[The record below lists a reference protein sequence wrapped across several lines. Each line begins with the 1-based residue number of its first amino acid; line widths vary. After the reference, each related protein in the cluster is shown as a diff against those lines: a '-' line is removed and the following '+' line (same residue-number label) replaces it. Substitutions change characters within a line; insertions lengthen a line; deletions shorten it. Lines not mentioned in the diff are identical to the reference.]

1 MVTLPFFPHKHT
13 HILLHA
19 CTLSSLLF
27 NRVFTRSGQSAPSGY
42 RSCSKFAHRKLSL
55 VLRHNVSDPGITP
68 VRLPPRLWSPCRR
81 KSTSH
86 HPEALNSPT
95 ELSVPASSGRVGGR
109 AAIEMSLVEVR
120 QAAGSLTLS
129 LSSNDSKERYFDR
142 VDQGDPDY
150 LRSRNMSPDLRQ
162 DFNMMEQKKRV
173 TQILQ
178 SPVFKDEL
186 EGLIQ
191 DQLTKGNNPTGLL
204 ALRQIADLVMAS
216 TLGGVGPLTS
226 PISFGMVTPVNDLYG
241 IESPSFAKG
250 EKQSRCR
257 LASLY
262 RLVDLFSWA
271 RFTSSYITVRVNKE
285 QDHVLI
291 SPRGLSF
298 AEVTGANLVKVNIIG
313 EVVDQGSTD
322 MGIDHFGFA
331 PHAAIYSMRPDVR
344 CIIHIHTP
352 ATAAVS
358 SMKCGIL
365 PISQEALLLGDVSCF
380 GYHGSLDNKEEKVEF
395 QKALGPT
402 AKVMMLRN
410 HGLLALGE
418 TVEEAFHYV
427 YHSQQA
433 CEIQVSALGCSGS
446 VDNLVLLDRDKF
458 KPLTQGVVAAGLVMD
473 NEVKWKVGEA
483 EFESLMRMLDN
494 LGYRTGYSYRNPIVR
509 EKPRSKN
516 DVEIPATVSAV
527 PPEDSE
533 LGLRSPFKFAVQK
546 QQRERTRWLNSPNS
560 YLRVNVPEQSPSGDV
575 SPRTKTVWM
584 KSSQPGNSIGT
595 PIKIEDPNQF
605 VPLNTDPTE
614 VQDKRN
620 RIKEQHRGDH
630 MTPGPKSQLL
640 AGIVVDTIPGPAF
653 IIEDEEHTRS
663 LPPNPFS
670 DLTEKELEE
679 YKDTVERKQQGQ
691 EEDDDATDADEMTTF
706 DGSTISLSLSPIM
719 TPAKQDAIPNGKDHL
734 AELDE
739 DLSIEVSKM
748 SVSTAETVEISI
760 TSKEKTGE
768 AQTPESQSKSPK
780 KKKKK
785 FRTPSFLKKSKK
797 KKDEKEKTEA

>member
-1 MVTLPFFPHKHT
+1 
-13 HILLHA
+13 
-19 CTLSSLLF
+19 
-27 NRVFTRSGQSAPSGY
+27 
-42 RSCSKFAHRKLSL
+42 
-55 VLRHNVSDPGITP
+55 
-68 VRLPPRLWSPCRR
+68 
-81 KSTSH
+81 
-86 HPEALNSPT
+86 
-95 ELSVPASSGRVGGR
+95 
-109 AAIEMSLVEVR
+109 MSLVDVR
-120 QAAGSLTLS
+120 HAAASLTLS
-129 LSSNDSKERYFDR
+129 LSRSDSRERYLDR
-142 VDQGDPDY
+142 VDRADPED

-162 DFNMMEQKKRV
+162 DFSMMEQKKRV

-216 TLGGVGPLTS
+216 AVGGAGPLTS
-226 PISFGMVTPVNDLYG
+226 PVSLGLVTPVNDLYG

-298 AEVTGANLVKVNIIG
+298 AEVTAANLVKVNIVG

-322 MGIDHFGFA
+322 LGIDHFGFA

-344 CIIHIHTP
+344 CIIHVHTP

-365 PISQEALLLGDVSCF
+365 PISREAVLLGDVSCF

-402 AKVMMLRN
+402 AKVMILKN

-418 TVEEAFHYV
+418 TVEEAFHHV

-433 CEIQVSALGCSGS
+433 CEIQVSALSCCGS
-446 VDNLVLLDRDKF
+446 VDNLVVLDRGKL
-458 KPLTQGVVAAGLVMD
+458 KPLAPGAANAGVVID

-494 LGYRTGYSYRNPIVR
+494 LGYRTGYSYRNPVVR

-527 PPEDSE
+527 PSEDGE
-533 LGLRSPFKFAVQK
+533 LALRSPFKFMAQK
-546 QQRERTRWLNSPNS
+546 QQRERTRWLTSPNS
-560 YLRVNVPEQSPSGDV
+560 YLRVNVPEQSPSGDA
-575 SPRTKTVWM
+575 SPRTKTMWM
-584 KSSQPGNSIGT
+584 KSSQPGNNAGT

-614 VQDKRN
+614 VLDKRN
-620 RIKEQHRGDH
+620 RIKEQHRGDQ

-640 AGIVVDTIPGPAF
+640 AGIVVDTTPGPAF
-653 IIEDEEHTRS
+653 IIEDEEQTRS
-663 LPPNPFS
+663 LPPNPFNEV
-670 DLTEKELEE
+670 TEKVLQE
-679 YKDTVERKQQGQ
+679 YKSLVERKRQGHD
-691 EEDDDATDADEMTTF
+691 EDDDATDADEMTTF

-719 TPAKQDAIPNGKDHL
+719 TPAKLDTIPNGNDHL
-734 AELDE
+734 AEVEE
-739 DLSIEVSKM
+739 DLSVEVSKL
-748 SVSTAETVEISI
+748 SVNAVETVEISI
-760 TSKEKTGE
+760 TTKEKTGE

-797 KKDEKEKTEA
+797 KKEEKDKAEA

>member
-1 MVTLPFFPHKHT
+1 
-13 HILLHA
+13 
-19 CTLSSLLF
+19 
-27 NRVFTRSGQSAPSGY
+27 
-42 RSCSKFAHRKLSL
+42 
-55 VLRHNVSDPGITP
+55 
-68 VRLPPRLWSPCRR
+68 
-81 KSTSH
+81 
-86 HPEALNSPT
+86 
-95 ELSVPASSGRVGGR
+95 
-109 AAIEMSLVEVR
+109 MSLVEVR
-120 QAAGSLTLS
+120 HTAGSLTLS
-129 LSSNDSKERYFDR
+129 LSSNDPKERYFDR
-142 VDQGDPDY
+142 VDESDPEY

-191 DQLTKGNNPTGLL
+191 DQMTKGNNPSGLL

-226 PISFGMVTPVNDLYG
+226 PISCGMVTPVNDLFG

-322 MGIDHFGFA
+322 LGIDHFGFA

-365 PISQEALLLGDVSCF
+365 PISQEALLLGDVSSF

-433 CEIQVSALGCSGS
+433 CEIQVKALGCSGS
-446 VDNLVLLDRDKF
+446 VDNLVLLDREKF
-458 KPLTQGVVAAGLVMD
+458 KPLTQGVAAAGLAID
-473 NEVKWKVGEA
+473 NDVKWKVGEA

-527 PPEDSE
+527 PPEDGE
-533 LGLRSPFKFAVQK
+533 MGLRSPFKFMAQK

-584 KSSQPGNSIGT
+584 KSSQPGNSVGT

-620 RIKEQHRGDH
+620 RIKEQHRGDQ

-640 AGIVVDTIPGPAF
+640 SGIVVDTIPGPAF

-663 LPPNPFS
+663 LPPNPF
-670 DLTEKELEE
+670 DNLTEKELEE
-679 YKDTVERKQQGQ
+679 YKNTVEKKQQGQ
-691 EEDDDATDADEMTTF
+691 EDDDDATDADEMTTF
-706 DGSTISLSLSPIM
+706 DGSTISLSLSPVM
-719 TPAKQDAIPNGKDHL
+719 TPAKQDTIPNGKDHL
-734 AELDE
+734 SELED
-739 DLSIEVSKM
+739 DLSIEISKM
-748 SVSTAETVEISI
+748 SVSTTETVEISI
-760 TSKEKTGE
+760 TSNEKTGE
-768 AQTPESQSKSPK
+768 AQTPESQTKSPK

-797 KKDEKEKTEA
+797 KKDEKEKEKTEA

>member
-1 MVTLPFFPHKHT
+1 
-13 HILLHA
+13 
-19 CTLSSLLF
+19 
-27 NRVFTRSGQSAPSGY
+27 
-42 RSCSKFAHRKLSL
+42 
-55 VLRHNVSDPGITP
+55 
-68 VRLPPRLWSPCRR
+68 
-81 KSTSH
+81 
-86 HPEALNSPT
+86 
-95 ELSVPASSGRVGGR
+95 
-109 AAIEMSLVEVR
+109 MSLVDVR
-120 QAAGSLTLS
+120 QTVGSLTLS

-142 VDQGDPDY
+142 VDESDPEY

-191 DQLTKGNNPTGLL
+191 DQLTKGNTPTGLL

-216 TLGGVGPLTS
+216 TIGGAGPLTS

-250 EKQSRCR
+250 EKLSRCR

-271 RFTSSYITVRVNKE
+271 RFTSSYITVRVSKE

-291 SPRGLSF
+291 GPRGLSF
-298 AEVTGANLVKVNIIG
+298 AEVTAANLVKVNIVG

-322 MGIDHFGFA
+322 LDIDHFGFA
-331 PHAAIYSMRPDVR
+331 PHAAIYLMRPDVR

-402 AKVMMLRN
+402 AKVMILRN

-433 CEIQVSALGCSGS
+433 CEIQVNALRCVGG
-446 VDNLVLLDRDKF
+446 VDHLVLLDREKF
-458 KPLTQGVVAAGLVMD
+458 KPLTQGVAAAGVVMD

-527 PPEDSE
+527 PPEDTE
-533 LGLRSPFKFAVQK
+533 LGLRSPFKFMVQK

-575 SPRTKTVWM
+575 SPRTRTMVR
-584 KSSQPGNSIGT
+584 NSVGT

-614 VQDKRN
+614 VLDKRN
-620 RIKEQHRGDH
+620 RIKEQHRGDQ

-653 IIEDEEHTRS
+653 IIEDEEQTRS
-663 LPPNPFS
+663 LPPNPFNE
-670 DLTEKELEE
+670 LTEKVLEE
-679 YKDTVERKQQGQ
+679 YKDMVEKKQQGQ
-691 EEDDDATDADEMTTF
+691 EDELQRHQSCQTPRVPVMTVDT
-706 DGSTISLSLSPIM
+706 
-719 TPAKQDAIPNGKDHL
+719 GKNVS
-734 AELDE
+734 E
-739 DLSIEVSKM
+739 DLSIEVSKL
-748 SVSTAETVEISI
+748 SLSTSETVEISI
-760 TSKEKTGE
+760 TTKEKTEE

-797 KKDEKEKTEA
+797 KKEEKEKTEA

>member
-1 MVTLPFFPHKHT
+1 
-13 HILLHA
+13 
-19 CTLSSLLF
+19 
-27 NRVFTRSGQSAPSGY
+27 
-42 RSCSKFAHRKLSL
+42 
-55 VLRHNVSDPGITP
+55 
-68 VRLPPRLWSPCRR
+68 
-81 KSTSH
+81 
-86 HPEALNSPT
+86 
-95 ELSVPASSGRVGGR
+95 
-109 AAIEMSLVEVR
+109 MSLVDVR
-120 QAAGSLTLS
+120 HTAGSLTLS

-142 VDQGDPDY
+142 VDESDPEY

-186 EGLIQ
+186 EGMIQ
-191 DQLTKGNNPTGLL
+191 DQLTKGNNPSGLL

-216 TLGGVGPLTS
+216 TVGGAGPLTS
-226 PISFGMVTPVNDLYG
+226 PISFGMVAPVNDLYG
-241 IESPSFAKG
+241 TESPSFAKG

-257 LASLY
+257 LSSLY

-271 RFTSSYITVRVNKE
+271 RFTSSYITVRVSKE
-285 QDHVLI
+285 QDHILI

-298 AEVTGANLVKVNIIG
+298 AEVTAANLVKVNIIG
-313 EVVDQGSTD
+313 DVVDQGSTEL
-322 MGIDHFGFA
+322 GIDHFGFA

-365 PISQEALLLGDVSCF
+365 PITQEALLLGEVSSF

-402 AKVMMLRN
+402 AKVMILRN

-433 CEIQVSALGCSGS
+433 CEIQVNALRCSGS
-446 VDNLVLLDRDKF
+446 LDNLVLLDREKF
-458 KPLTQGVVAAGLVMD
+458 KPLTQAVIAAGVVMD
-473 NEVKWKVGEA
+473 NEVKWRVGEA
-483 EFESLMRMLDN
+483 EFESFMRMLDN
-494 LGYRTGYSYRNPIVR
+494 LGYRTGYSYRHPVVR

-527 PPEDSE
+527 PPEDGE
-533 LGLRSPFKFAVQK
+533 LGLRSPFKFMAQK

-560 YLRVNVPEQSPSGDV
+560 YLKVNVPEQSPSGDV
-575 SPRTKTVWM
+575 SPRTKTMWM
-584 KSSQPGNSIGT
+584 KSSQPGNSVGT

-605 VPLNTDPTE
+605 VPLNTNPSE
-614 VQDKRN
+614 VLDKRN
-620 RIKEQHRGDH
+620 RIKEQHRGDQ

-653 IIEDEEHTRS
+653 IVEDEEQTRS
-663 LPPNPFS
+663 LPPNPFNE
-670 DLTEKELEE
+670 LTENVLQE
-679 YKDTVERKQQGQ
+679 YKNLVERKQQGQ
-691 EEDDDATDADEMTTF
+691 EEDDDATDADEMITF

-719 TPAKQDAIPNGKDHL
+719 TPAKQDTIPNGNDHL
-734 AELDE
+734 AEMEVEE
-739 DLSIEVSKM
+739 DLSVEVSKL
-748 SVSTAETVEISI
+748 SLSTSETVEISI
-760 TSKEKTGE
+760 TTKEKTEG
-768 AQTPESQSKSPK
+768 AQTPESQTKSPK
-780 KKKKK
+780 KKKNK

-797 KKDEKEKTEA
+797 KEKTEA

>member
-1 MVTLPFFPHKHT
+1 
-13 HILLHA
+13 
-19 CTLSSLLF
+19 
-27 NRVFTRSGQSAPSGY
+27 
-42 RSCSKFAHRKLSL
+42 
-55 VLRHNVSDPGITP
+55 
-68 VRLPPRLWSPCRR
+68 
-81 KSTSH
+81 
-86 HPEALNSPT
+86 
-95 ELSVPASSGRVGGR
+95 
-109 AAIEMSLVEVR
+109 MSLVEVR
-120 QAAGSLTLS
+120 QTPGSLTLS
-129 LSSNDSKERYFDR
+129 LSSNDTKERYFDR
-142 VDQGDPDY
+142 VDESDPDY

-191 DQLTKGNNPTGLL
+191 DQLTKGNTPTGLL

-216 TLGGVGPLTS
+216 TVGGAGPLTS
-226 PISFGMVTPVNDLYG
+226 PIINDLYG

-250 EKQSRCR
+250 EKQNRCK

-271 RFTSSYITVRVNKE
+271 RFTSSYITVRVSKE

-298 AEVTGANLVKVNIIG
+298 AEVTAANLVKVNIIG
-313 EVVDQGSTD
+313 EMVDQGATD
-322 MGIDHFGFA
+322 MGIDHFGFV

-380 GYHGSLDNKEEKVEF
+380 GYHGSLYNKEEKVEF

-402 AKVMMLRN
+402 AKVMILMN

-418 TVEEAFHYV
+418 TVEEAFYYV

-433 CEIQVSALGCSGS
+433 CEIQVNALGCSGS
-446 VDNLVLLDRDKF
+446 VDNLVLLNREKF
-458 KPLTQGVVAAGLVMD
+458 KPLTQGVAAARVVID

-494 LGYRTGYSYRNPIVR
+494 LGYRTSYSYRNPIVR

-527 PPEDSE
+527 TPEDSE
-533 LGLRSPFKFAVQK
+533 LGLRSPFKFMVQK

-560 YLRVNVPEQSPSGDV
+560 YLKVNVPEQSPSGDV
-575 SPRTKTVWM
+575 SPRTKIMWM
-584 KSSQPGNSIGT
+584 KSSQPGNNTGT

-614 VQDKRN
+614 VLDKRN
-620 RIKEQHRGDH
+620 RIKEQHRGDQ

-640 AGIVVDTIPGPAF
+640 AGIVVDTIPGP
-653 IIEDEEHTRS
+653 DEEQTRS
-663 LPPNPFS
+663 LPPNPFNE
-670 DLTEKELEE
+670 LTEVELEE
-679 YKDTVERKQQGQ
+679 YKDMVQRKQQGQ
-691 EEDDDATDADEMTTF
+691 EGTNCSSSYILYR
-706 DGSTISLSLSPIM
+706 GQPVSLLLQGL
-719 TPAKQDAIPNGKDHL
+719 TAHTIPNGKDHL
-734 AELDE
+734 AEMEE

-748 SVSTAETVEISI
+748 SVSTLETVEISI
-760 TSKEKTGE
+760 TTKEKSGE
-768 AQTPESQSKSPK
+768 AQTPESQTKSPK

-797 KKDEKEKTEA
+797 KKEDKEKPEA

>member
-1 MVTLPFFPHKHT
+1 M
-13 HILLHA
+13 
-19 CTLSSLLF
+19 
-27 NRVFTRSGQSAPSGY
+27 N
-42 RSCSKFAHRKLSL
+42 
-55 VLRHNVSDPGITP
+55 
-68 VRLPPRLWSPCRR
+68 
-81 KSTSH
+81 
-86 HPEALNSPT
+86 
-95 ELSVPASSGRVGGR
+95 
-109 AAIEMSLVEVR
+109 LVEVR
-120 QAAGSLTLS
+120 QTAGSLTLS
-129 LSSNDSKERYFDR
+129 LSSNDPKERYFDR
-142 VDQGDPDY
+142 VDETDPEY

-191 DQLTKGNNPTGLL
+191 DQTTKGNTPTGLL

-216 TLGGVGPLTS
+216 TLGGAGPLTS
-226 PISFGMVTPVNDLYG
+226 PISVGMVTPVNDLYG

-250 EKQSRCR
+250 EKQTRCR

-271 RFTSSYITVRVNKE
+271 RFTSSYITVRVSKE

-298 AEVTGANLVKVNIIG
+298 AEVTAANLVKVNIVG
-313 EVVDQGSTD
+313 EVVDQGSAD
-322 MGIDHFGFA
+322 LGIDHFGFA
-331 PHAAIYSMRPDVR
+331 PHAAIYLMRPDVR

-380 GYHGSLDNKEEKVEF
+380 SYHGSLDNKEEKVEF

-402 AKVMMLRN
+402 AKVMILRN

-433 CEIQVSALGCSGS
+433 CEIQVHALGCSGGM
-446 VDNLVLLDRDKF
+446 DNLVLMDREKF
-458 KPLTQGVVAAGLVMD
+458 KPLTQGVAAGGVIMD

-483 EFESLMRMLDN
+483 ELESLMRMLDN

-527 PPEDSE
+527 TPEDSE
-533 LGLRSPFKFAVQK
+533 MGLRSPFKFMAQK

-560 YLRVNVPEQSPSGDV
+560 YLKVNVPEHSPSGDV
-575 SPRTKTVWM
+575 SPRTKIMWM
-584 KSSQPGNSIGT
+584 KSSQPGNSVGT

-605 VPLNTDPTE
+605 VPLNTNPTE
-614 VQDKRN
+614 VLDKRN
-620 RIKEQHRGDH
+620 RIKEQHRGDL
-630 MTPGPKSQLL
+630 MTSGPKSQLL
-640 AGIVVDTIPGPAF
+640 AGIVVDTVKGPAF
-653 IIEDEEHTRS
+653 IHEDEAHTRS
-663 LPPNPFS
+663 LPPNPFNE
-670 DLTEKELEE
+670 LTETELEE
-679 YKDTVERKQQGQ
+679 YKSLVERKQQGQ
-691 EEDDDATDADEMTTF
+691 EDDDDATDADEMTTF

-719 TPAKQDAIPNGKDHL
+719 TPAKDIIPNGKDHL
-734 AELDE
+734 DETDE

-748 SVSTAETVEISI
+748 SVSTSETVEISI
-760 TSKEKTGE
+760 SSKEKTDE
-768 AQTPESQSKSPK
+768 AQTPESQTKSPK

-785 FRTPSFLKKSKK
+785 FRTPSFLRKSKK
-797 KKDEKEKTEA
+797 KKEEKEKTEA

>member
-1 MVTLPFFPHKHT
+1 
-13 HILLHA
+13 
-19 CTLSSLLF
+19 
-27 NRVFTRSGQSAPSGY
+27 
-42 RSCSKFAHRKLSL
+42 
-55 VLRHNVSDPGITP
+55 
-68 VRLPPRLWSPCRR
+68 
-81 KSTSH
+81 
-86 HPEALNSPT
+86 
-95 ELSVPASSGRVGGR
+95 
-109 AAIEMSLVEVR
+109 MSLVEVR
-120 QAAGSLTLS
+120 HTAGSLTLS
-129 LSSNDSKERYFDR
+129 LSSNDPKERYFDR
-142 VDQGDPDY
+142 VDESDPEY

-191 DQLTKGNNPTGLL
+191 DQMTKGNNPSGLL

-226 PISFGMVTPVNDLYG
+226 PISCGMVTPVNDLFG

-322 MGIDHFGFA
+322 LGIDHFGFA

-365 PISQEALLLGDVSCF
+365 PISQEALLLGDVSSF

-433 CEIQVSALGCSGS
+433 CEIQVKALGCSGS
-446 VDNLVLLDRDKF
+446 VDNLVLLDREKF
-458 KPLTQGVVAAGLVMD
+458 KPLTQGVAAAGLAID
-473 NEVKWKVGEA
+473 NDVKWKVGEA

-527 PPEDSE
+527 PPEDGE
-533 LGLRSPFKFAVQK
+533 MGLRSPFKFMAQK

-575 SPRTKTVWM
+575 SPRTKTWM
-584 KSSQPGNSIGT
+584 KSSQPGNSVGT

-620 RIKEQHRGDH
+620 RIKEQHRGDQ

-640 AGIVVDTIPGPAF
+640 SGIVVDTIPGPAF

-663 LPPNPFS
+663 LPPNPF
-670 DLTEKELEE
+670 DNLTEKELEE
-679 YKDTVERKQQGQ
+679 YKNTVEKKQQGQ
-691 EEDDDATDADEMTTF
+691 EGNT
-706 DGSTISLSLSPIM
+706 
-719 TPAKQDAIPNGKDHL
+719 IPNGKDHL
-734 AELDE
+734 SELED
-739 DLSIEVSKM
+739 DLSIEISKM
-748 SVSTAETVEISI
+748 SVSTTETVEISI
-760 TSKEKTGE
+760 TSNEKTGE
-768 AQTPESQSKSPK
+768 AQTPESQTKSPK

-797 KKDEKEKTEA
+797 KKDEKEKEKTEA

>member
-1 MVTLPFFPHKHT
+1 
-13 HILLHA
+13 
-19 CTLSSLLF
+19 
-27 NRVFTRSGQSAPSGY
+27 
-42 RSCSKFAHRKLSL
+42 
-55 VLRHNVSDPGITP
+55 
-68 VRLPPRLWSPCRR
+68 
-81 KSTSH
+81 
-86 HPEALNSPT
+86 
-95 ELSVPASSGRVGGR
+95 
-109 AAIEMSLVEVR
+109 MSLVDVR
-120 QAAGSLTLS
+120 QTAASLTLP
-129 LSSNDSKERYFDR
+129 LSSSDSKERSFDR
-142 VDQGDPDY
+142 MDDSDPEH
-150 LRSRNMSPDLRQ
+150 LRSRAMSPDLRQ

-191 DQLTKGNNPTGLL
+191 DQFTKGNTPTGLL

-216 TLGGVGPLTS
+216 TVGGAGPLTS
-226 PISFGMVTPVNDLYG
+226 PISLGMVTPVNDLYG
-241 IESPSFAKG
+241 IESPSFTKG
-250 EKQSRCR
+250 ERQNRCR

-271 RFTSSYITVRVNKE
+271 RFTSSYITLRVSKE

-298 AEVTGANLVKVNIIG
+298 SEVTAANLVKVNIIG
-313 EVVDQGSTD
+313 DVVDQGSTD
-322 MGIDHFGFA
+322 LSIDRFGFG

-344 CIIHIHTP
+344 CIIHLHTP

-380 GYHGSLDNKEEKVEF
+380 GYYGSLDNKEEKVEF

-402 AKVMMLRN
+402 AKVMILRN

-418 TVEEAFHYV
+418 TVEEAFHYM

-433 CEIQVSALGCSGS
+433 CEVQVSALACSGG
-446 VDNLVLLDRDKF
+446 VDNLVLLDRMKF
-458 KPLTQGVVAAGLVMD
+458 KPLTQGVAAAGVVMD
-473 NEVKWKVGEA
+473 NDVKWKVGEA

-527 PPEDSE
+527 PPEDSD
-533 LGLRSPFKFAVQK
+533 LGLHSPFKFMVQK
-546 QQRERTRWLNSPNS
+546 QQRERTRWLTSPNS
-560 YLRVNVPEQSPSGDV
+560 YLRVNVPEQSPYGDV
-575 SPRTKTVWM
+575 SPRTKTLWM
-584 KSSQPGNSIGT
+584 RSAEPGNSSGT

-605 VPLNTDPTE
+605 VPLNTDPTD
-614 VQDKRN
+614 VMNKRN
-620 RIKEQHRGDH
+620 RIREQNRADL

-640 AGIVVDTIPGPAF
+640 ADIVVDTIPGPAF
-653 IIEDEEHTRS
+653 IYEDEEQVRS
-663 LPPNPFS
+663 LPPNPFNE
-670 DLTEKELEE
+670 LTEKVLEE
-679 YKDTVERKQQGQ
+679 YKSLVERKKLGQ
-691 EEDDDATDADEMTTF
+691 EEEDDATDADEMTTF

-719 TPAKQDAIPNGKDHL
+719 TPAKDIIPNGKDHL
-734 AELDE
+734 TDVDE
-739 DLSIEVSKM
+739 DLSIEVSKLSM
-748 SVSTAETVEISI
+748 STSESVEISI
-760 TSKEKTGE
+760 TTKEKTGE
-768 AQTPESQSKSPK
+768 AQTPESQTKSPK

-797 KKDEKEKTEA
+797 KENEKVEA

>member
-1 MVTLPFFPHKHT
+1 
-13 HILLHA
+13 
-19 CTLSSLLF
+19 
-27 NRVFTRSGQSAPSGY
+27 
-42 RSCSKFAHRKLSL
+42 
-55 VLRHNVSDPGITP
+55 
-68 VRLPPRLWSPCRR
+68 
-81 KSTSH
+81 
-86 HPEALNSPT
+86 
-95 ELSVPASSGRVGGR
+95 
-109 AAIEMSLVEVR
+109 MSLVEVR
-120 QAAGSLTLS
+120 QTAGSLTLS

-142 VDQGDPDY
+142 VDESDPEY

-191 DQLTKGNNPTGLL
+191 DQMTKGNNPTGLL

-226 PISFGMVTPVNDLYG
+226 PISFGTVSPVNDLYG
-241 IESPSFAKG
+241 IESPPFAKG

-257 LASLY
+257 LAGLY

-271 RFTSSYITVRVNKE
+271 RFTSSYITVRVSKE
-285 QDHVLI
+285 QDHILI

-298 AEVTGANLVKVNIIG
+298 AEVTAANLVKVNIIG
-313 EVVDQGSTD
+313 DVVDQGSTD
-322 MGIDHFGFA
+322 LGIDRFGFA
-331 PHAAIYSMRPDVR
+331 PHAAIYSMRPDVK

-358 SMKCGIL
+358 SMKYGIL

-402 AKVMMLRN
+402 AKVMILRN

-433 CEIQVSALGCSGS
+433 CEIQVNALRCSGGM
-446 VDNLVLLDRDKF
+446 DNLVLLDRDKF
-458 KPLTQGVVAAGLVMD
+458 KPLTQGVAAGGVLMD
-473 NEVKWKVGEA
+473 NEVKWRVGEA
-483 EFESLMRMLDN
+483 RFESLMRMLDN
-494 LGYRTGYSYRNPIVR
+494 LGYRTGYSYRNPVVR

-533 LGLRSPFKFAVQK
+533 LGLRSPFKFMAQK

-575 SPRTKTVWM
+575 SPRTKTMWM
-584 KSSQPGNSIGT
+584 KSSQPGNSTGT

-614 VQDKRN
+614 VLDKRN
-620 RIKEQHRGDH
+620 KIKEQHRGDQ

-653 IIEDEEHTRS
+653 IIEDEEQTRS
-663 LPPNPFS
+663 LPPNPFNE
-670 DLTEKELEE
+670 LTEKALEE
-679 YKDTVERKQQGQ
+679 YKNMVERKQQGQ
-691 EEDDDATDADEMTTF
+691 EDDDATDADEMTTF

-719 TPAKQDAIPNGKDHL
+719 TPAKQDTIPNGKDHL
-734 AELDE
+734 ADLEE
-739 DLSIEVSKM
+739 DLSIEVSKLSM
-748 SVSTAETVEISI
+748 NTSETVEISI
-760 TSKEKTGE
+760 TTKEKTGD
-768 AQTPESQSKSPK
+768 AQTPESQTKSPK

-797 KKDEKEKTEA
+797 KKEEKEKTEA

>member
-1 MVTLPFFPHKHT
+1 
-13 HILLHA
+13 
-19 CTLSSLLF
+19 
-27 NRVFTRSGQSAPSGY
+27 
-42 RSCSKFAHRKLSL
+42 
-55 VLRHNVSDPGITP
+55 
-68 VRLPPRLWSPCRR
+68 
-81 KSTSH
+81 
-86 HPEALNSPT
+86 
-95 ELSVPASSGRVGGR
+95 
-109 AAIEMSLVEVR
+109 MSLVEVR
-120 QAAGSLTLS
+120 QTAGSLTLS

-142 VDQGDPDY
+142 VDESDPEY

-191 DQLTKGNNPTGLL
+191 DQMTKGNNPTGLL

-226 PISFGMVTPVNDLYG
+226 PISECVPVNDLYG
-241 IESPSFAKG
+241 IESPPFAKG

-257 LASLY
+257 LAGLY

-271 RFTSSYITVRVNKE
+271 RFTSSYITVRVSKE
-285 QDHVLI
+285 QDHILI

-298 AEVTGANLVKVNIIG
+298 AEVTAANLVKVNIIG
-313 EVVDQGSTD
+313 DVVDQGSTD
-322 MGIDHFGFA
+322 LGIDRFGFA
-331 PHAAIYSMRPDVR
+331 PHAAIYSMRPDVK

-358 SMKCGIL
+358 SMKYGIL

-402 AKVMMLRN
+402 AKVMILRN

-433 CEIQVSALGCSGS
+433 CEIQVNALRCSGGM
-446 VDNLVLLDRDKF
+446 DNLVLLDRDKF
-458 KPLTQGVVAAGLVMD
+458 KPLTQGVAAGGVLMD
-473 NEVKWKVGEA
+473 NEVKWRVGEA
-483 EFESLMRMLDN
+483 RFESLMRMLDN
-494 LGYRTGYSYRNPIVR
+494 LGYRTGYSYRNPVVR

-533 LGLRSPFKFAVQK
+533 LGLRSPFKFMAQK

-575 SPRTKTVWM
+575 SPRTKTMWM
-584 KSSQPGNSIGT
+584 KSSQPGNSTGT

-614 VQDKRN
+614 VLDKRN
-620 RIKEQHRGDH
+620 KIKEQHRGDQ

-640 AGIVVDTIPGPAF
+640 AGIVVDTIPGPVS
-653 IIEDEEHTRS
+653 IILVFKKNT
-663 LPPNPFS
+663 
-670 DLTEKELEE
+670 
-679 YKDTVERKQQGQ
+679 
-691 EEDDDATDADEMTTF
+691 
-706 DGSTISLSLSPIM
+706 
-719 TPAKQDAIPNGKDHL
+719 IPNGKDHL
-734 AELDE
+734 ADLEE
-739 DLSIEVSKM
+739 DLSIEVSKLSM
-748 SVSTAETVEISI
+748 NTSETVEISI
-760 TSKEKTGE
+760 TTKEKTGD
-768 AQTPESQSKSPK
+768 AQTPESQTKSPK

-797 KKDEKEKTEA
+797 KKEEKEKTEA

>member
-1 MVTLPFFPHKHT
+1 
-13 HILLHA
+13 
-19 CTLSSLLF
+19 
-27 NRVFTRSGQSAPSGY
+27 
-42 RSCSKFAHRKLSL
+42 
-55 VLRHNVSDPGITP
+55 
-68 VRLPPRLWSPCRR
+68 
-81 KSTSH
+81 
-86 HPEALNSPT
+86 
-95 ELSVPASSGRVGGR
+95 
-109 AAIEMSLVEVR
+109 MSLVDVR
-120 QAAGSLTLS
+120 QTVGSLTLS

-142 VDQGDPDY
+142 VDESDPEY

-191 DQLTKGNNPTGLL
+191 DQLTKGNTPTGLL

-216 TLGGVGPLTS
+216 TVGGAGPLTS

-250 EKQSRCR
+250 EKLSRCR

-271 RFTSSYITVRVNKE
+271 RFTSSYITVRVSKE

-291 SPRGLSF
+291 GPRGLSF
-298 AEVTGANLVKVNIIG
+298 AEVTAANLVKVNIVG

-322 MGIDHFGFA
+322 LDIDHFGFA
-331 PHAAIYSMRPDVR
+331 PHAAIYLMRPDVR

-402 AKVMMLRN
+402 AKVMILRN

-433 CEIQVSALGCSGS
+433 CEIQVNALRS
-446 VDNLVLLDRDKF
+446 VGGVDHLVLLDRDKF
-458 KPLTQGVVAAGLVMD
+458 KPLTQGVAAAGVVMD

-527 PPEDSE
+527 PPEDTE
-533 LGLRSPFKFAVQK
+533 LGLRSPFKFMVQK

-575 SPRTKTVWM
+575 SPRTRTMWM
-584 KSSQPGNSIGT
+584 KSSEPGNSVGT

-614 VQDKRN
+614 VLDKRN
-620 RIKEQHRGDH
+620 RIKEQHRGDQ

-653 IIEDEEHTRS
+653 IIEDEEQTRS
-663 LPPNPFS
+663 LPPNPFNE
-670 DLTEKELEE
+670 LTEKVLEE
-679 YKDTVERKQQGQ
+679 YKDMVEKKQQGQ

-719 TPAKQDAIPNGKDHL
+719 TPAKLDTIPNGKDHL
-734 AELDE
+734 AEMEE
-739 DLSIEVSKM
+739 DLSIEVSKL
-748 SVSTAETVEISI
+748 SLSTSETVEISI
-760 TSKEKTGE
+760 TTKEKTEE

-797 KKDEKEKTEA
+797 KKEEKEKTEA

>member
-1 MVTLPFFPHKHT
+1 
-13 HILLHA
+13 
-19 CTLSSLLF
+19 
-27 NRVFTRSGQSAPSGY
+27 
-42 RSCSKFAHRKLSL
+42 
-55 VLRHNVSDPGITP
+55 
-68 VRLPPRLWSPCRR
+68 
-81 KSTSH
+81 
-86 HPEALNSPT
+86 
-95 ELSVPASSGRVGGR
+95 
-109 AAIEMSLVEVR
+109 MSLVDVR
-120 QAAGSLTLS
+120 QTAASLTLP
-129 LSSNDSKERYFDR
+129 LSSSDSKERSYDR
-142 VDQGDPDY
+142 MDDSDPEH
-150 LRSRNMSPDLRQ
+150 LRSRAMSPDLRQ

-191 DQLTKGNNPTGLL
+191 DQFTKGNTPTGLL

-216 TLGGVGPLTS
+216 TVGGAGPLTS
-226 PISFGMVTPVNDLYG
+226 PISLGMVTPVNDLYG
-241 IESPSFAKG
+241 IESPSFTKG
-250 EKQSRCR
+250 ERQNRCR

-271 RFTSSYITVRVNKE
+271 RFTSSYITLRVSKE

-298 AEVTGANLVKVNIIG
+298 SEVTAANLVKVNIIG
-313 EVVDQGSTD
+313 DVVDQGSTD
-322 MGIDHFGFA
+322 LSIDRFGFG

-344 CIIHIHTP
+344 CIIHLHTP

-380 GYHGSLDNKEEKVEF
+380 GYYGSLDNKEEKVEF

-402 AKVMMLRN
+402 AKVMILRN

-418 TVEEAFHYV
+418 TVEEAFHYM

-433 CEIQVSALGCSGS
+433 CEVQVSALACSGG
-446 VDNLVLLDRDKF
+446 VDNLVLLDRMKF
-458 KPLTQGVVAAGLVMD
+458 KPLTQGVAAAGVVMD
-473 NEVKWKVGEA
+473 NDVKWKVGEA

-527 PPEDSE
+527 PPEDSD
-533 LGLRSPFKFAVQK
+533 LGLHSPFKFMVQK
-546 QQRERTRWLNSPNS
+546 QQRERTRWLTSPNS
-560 YLRVNVPEQSPSGDV
+560 YLRVNVPEQSPYGDV
-575 SPRTKTVWM
+575 SPRTKTLWM
-584 KSSQPGNSIGT
+584 RSAEPGNSSGT

-605 VPLNTDPTE
+605 VPLNTDPTD
-614 VQDKRN
+614 VMNKRN
-620 RIKEQHRGDH
+620 RIREQNRADL

-640 AGIVVDTIPGPAF
+640 ADIVVDTIPGPAF
-653 IIEDEEHTRS
+653 IYEDEEQVRS
-663 LPPNPFS
+663 LPPNPFNE
-670 DLTEKELEE
+670 LTEKVLEE
-679 YKDTVERKQQGQ
+679 YKSLVERKKLGQ
-691 EEDDDATDADEMTTF
+691 EEEDDATDADEMTTF

-719 TPAKQDAIPNGKDHL
+719 TPAKDIIPNGKDHL
-734 AELDE
+734 TDVDE
-739 DLSIEVSKM
+739 DLSIEVSKLSM
-748 SVSTAETVEISI
+748 STSESVEISI
-760 TSKEKTGE
+760 TTKEKTGE
-768 AQTPESQSKSPK
+768 AQTPESQTKSPK

-797 KKDEKEKTEA
+797 KENEKVEA

>member
-1 MVTLPFFPHKHT
+1 
-13 HILLHA
+13 
-19 CTLSSLLF
+19 
-27 NRVFTRSGQSAPSGY
+27 
-42 RSCSKFAHRKLSL
+42 
-55 VLRHNVSDPGITP
+55 
-68 VRLPPRLWSPCRR
+68 
-81 KSTSH
+81 
-86 HPEALNSPT
+86 
-95 ELSVPASSGRVGGR
+95 
-109 AAIEMSLVEVR
+109 MSLVEVR
-120 QAAGSLTLS
+120 HTAGSLTLS
-129 LSSNDSKERYFDR
+129 LSSNDPKERYFDR
-142 VDQGDPDY
+142 VDESDPEY

-191 DQLTKGNNPTGLL
+191 DQMTKGNNPSGLL

-216 TLGGVGPLTS
+216 TLGGPPLPLS
-226 PISFGMVTPVNDLYG
+226 LGSSCGMVTPVNDLFG

-322 MGIDHFGFA
+322 LGIDHFGFA

-365 PISQEALLLGDVSCF
+365 PISQEALLLGDVSSF

-433 CEIQVSALGCSGS
+433 CEIQVKALGCSGS
-446 VDNLVLLDRDKF
+446 VDNLVLLDREKF
-458 KPLTQGVVAAGLVMD
+458 KPLTQGVAAAGLAID
-473 NEVKWKVGEA
+473 NDVKWKVGEA

-527 PPEDSE
+527 PPEDGE
-533 LGLRSPFKFAVQK
+533 MGLRSPFKFMAQK

-575 SPRTKTVWM
+575 SPRTKTWM
-584 KSSQPGNSIGT
+584 KSSQPGNSVGT

-620 RIKEQHRGDH
+620 RIKEQHRGDQ

-640 AGIVVDTIPGPAF
+640 SGIVVDTIPGPAF

-663 LPPNPFS
+663 LPPNPF
-670 DLTEKELEE
+670 DNLTEKELEE
-679 YKDTVERKQQGQ
+679 YKNTVEKKQQGQ
-691 EEDDDATDADEMTTF
+691 EGNEMTTF
-706 DGSTISLSLSPIM
+706 DGSTISLSLSPVM
-719 TPAKQDAIPNGKDHL
+719 TPAKQDTIPNGKDHL
-734 AELDE
+734 SELED
-739 DLSIEVSKM
+739 DLSIEISKM
-748 SVSTAETVEISI
+748 SVSTTETVEISI
-760 TSKEKTGE
+760 TSNEKTGE
-768 AQTPESQSKSPK
+768 AQTPESQTKSPK

-797 KKDEKEKTEA
+797 KKDEKEKEKTEA

>member
-1 MVTLPFFPHKHT
+1 
-13 HILLHA
+13 
-19 CTLSSLLF
+19 
-27 NRVFTRSGQSAPSGY
+27 
-42 RSCSKFAHRKLSL
+42 
-55 VLRHNVSDPGITP
+55 
-68 VRLPPRLWSPCRR
+68 
-81 KSTSH
+81 
-86 HPEALNSPT
+86 
-95 ELSVPASSGRVGGR
+95 
-109 AAIEMSLVEVR
+109 MSLVEMR
-120 QAAGSLTLS
+120 QTAGSLTLS
-129 LSSNDSKERYFDR
+129 LSSNDSKEHYFDR
-142 VDQGDPDY
+142 SAESDPDSH
-150 LRSRNMSPDLRQ
+150 RSRAMSPDLRQ

-173 TQILQ
+173 TQILR

-216 TLGGVGPLTS
+216 TVGGAGPLTS
-226 PISFGMVTPVNDLYG
+226 PISLGMVTPVNDLYG

-250 EKQSRCR
+250 EKQSRCK

-262 RLVDLFSWA
+262 RLIDLFSWA

-298 AEVTGANLVKVNIIG
+298 AEVTAANLVKVNMIG
-313 EVVDQGSTD
+313 DVVDQGATEL
-322 MGIDHFGFA
+322 GIDHFGFS

-344 CIIHIHTP
+344 CIIHVHTP

-402 AKVMMLRN
+402 AKVMILRN
-410 HGLLALGE
+410 HGLLAVGE

-433 CEIQVSALGCSGS
+433 CEIQVNALRCSGGM
-446 VDNLVLLDRDKF
+446 DNLILLDRQNF
-458 KPLTQGVVAAGLVMD
+458 KPLTQGVSASGVVVN
-473 NEVKWKVGEA
+473 NEFKWKIGEA

-494 LGYRTGYSYRNPIVR
+494 LGYRTGHSYRNPIVR

-527 PPEDSE
+527 AQEDDE
-533 LGLRSPFKFAVQK
+533 MGLRSPFKFMVQK

-560 YLRVNVPEQSPSGDV
+560 YLRVNVPEPSPSGDV
-575 SPRTKTVWM
+575 SPRTKTMWM
-584 KSSQPGNSIGT
+584 KSSQPGNSTGT

-614 VQDKRN
+614 VLDKRN
-620 RIKEQHRGDH
+620 RIKEQHRGDL
-630 MTPGPKSQLL
+630 MTSGPKSHLL

-653 IIEDEEHTRS
+653 IIEDEEQTRN
-663 LPPNPFS
+663 LPPNPFNQ
-670 DLTEKELEE
+670 LTEKELDD
-679 YKDTVERKQQGQ
+679 YKNMVERKQQGQ

-719 TPAKQDAIPNGKDHL
+719 TPAKQDSIPNGKDHS
-734 AELDE
+734 ADTEE
-739 DLSIEVSKM
+739 DLSIEVSKL

-760 TSKEKTGE
+760 TTKEKPGE
-768 AQTPESQSKSPK
+768 AQTPESQTKSPK

-797 KKDEKEKTEA
+797 KEKTEA

>member
-1 MVTLPFFPHKHT
+1 
-13 HILLHA
+13 
-19 CTLSSLLF
+19 
-27 NRVFTRSGQSAPSGY
+27 
-42 RSCSKFAHRKLSL
+42 
-55 VLRHNVSDPGITP
+55 
-68 VRLPPRLWSPCRR
+68 
-81 KSTSH
+81 
-86 HPEALNSPT
+86 
-95 ELSVPASSGRVGGR
+95 
-109 AAIEMSLVEVR
+109 MSLVEVR
-120 QAAGSLTLS
+120 QTPGSLTLS
-129 LSSNDSKERYFDR
+129 LSSNDSKDRYFDR
-142 VDQGDPDY
+142 VDENDPEY

-216 TLGGVGPLTS
+216 TLGGAGPLTS
-226 PISFGMVTPVNDLYG
+226 PISYGMVSPVNDLYG
-241 IESPSFAKG
+241 VETPSFAKG

-262 RLVDLFSWA
+262 RLVDLFSWT

-291 SPRGLSF
+291 SPQGLSF
-298 AEVTGANLVKVNIIG
+298 AEVTAANLVKVNIIG
-313 EVVDQGSTD
+313 EVVDHGSTD
-322 MGIDHFGFA
+322 LGIDHFGFA
-331 PHAAIYSMRPDVR
+331 PHAAIYSMRPDVK

-402 AKVMMLRN
+402 AKVMVLRN

-418 TVEEAFHYV
+418 NVEEAFHYMH
-427 YHSQQA
+427 HSQQA
-433 CEIQVSALGCSGS
+433 CHIQVNALGCSGS
-446 VDNLVLLDRDKF
+446 VDNLVVLDREKF
-458 KPLTQGVVAAGLVMD
+458 KPLTQGVAAAGVVID

-483 EFESLMRMLDN
+483 EFESFMRMLDN
-494 LGYRTGYSYRNPIVR
+494 LGYRTGYSYRNPLVR
-509 EKPRSKN
+509 EKPHSKN

-527 PPEDSE
+527 PSEDSE
-533 LGLRSPFKFAVQK
+533 LSLRSPFKFMVQK

-560 YLRVNVPEQSPSGDV
+560 YLRVNVPEHSPSGDV
-575 SPRTKTVWM
+575 SPRTKTMWM
-584 KSSQPGNSIGT
+584 KSSQPGSSVGT

-605 VPLNTDPTE
+605 VPLNTNPTE
-614 VQDKRN
+614 VLDKRN
-620 RIKEQHRGDH
+620 RIKEQHRGDQ

-640 AGIVVDTIPGPAF
+640 AGIVVDTVPGPAF
-653 IIEDEEHTRS
+653 IIEDEEQTRS
-663 LPPNPFS
+663 LPPNPFNE
-670 DLTEKELEE
+670 LTEKVLEE
-679 YKDTVERKQQGQ
+679 YKSMVERKQLGE
-691 EEDDDATDADEMTTF
+691 EEDEDATDADEMTTF

-719 TPAKQDAIPNGKDHL
+719 TPAKQDTVPNGKDHL
-734 AELDE
+734 AEIEE
-739 DLSIEVSKM
+739 DLSIEVSKLSM
-748 SVSTAETVEISI
+748 NTLETVEISI
-760 TSKEKTGE
+760 TTKEKTGE
-768 AQTPESQSKSPK
+768 TQTPESQTKSPK

-797 KKDEKEKTEA
+797 KKEEKEKTEA

>member
-1 MVTLPFFPHKHT
+1 
-13 HILLHA
+13 
-19 CTLSSLLF
+19 
-27 NRVFTRSGQSAPSGY
+27 
-42 RSCSKFAHRKLSL
+42 
-55 VLRHNVSDPGITP
+55 
-68 VRLPPRLWSPCRR
+68 
-81 KSTSH
+81 
-86 HPEALNSPT
+86 
-95 ELSVPASSGRVGGR
+95 
-109 AAIEMSLVEVR
+109 MSLVEVR
-120 QAAGSLTLS
+120 QTAGSLTLA

-142 VDQGDPDY
+142 VDENDPEY

-216 TLGGVGPLTS
+216 TLGGAGPLTS
-226 PISFGMVTPVNDLYG
+226 PISFGMVSPVNDLYG

-271 RFTSSYITVRVNKE
+271 RFTSSYITVRVSKE

-298 AEVTGANLVKVNIIG
+298 AEVTAANLVKVNIIG
-313 EVVDQGSTD
+313 DVVDQGSTD
-322 MGIDHFGFA
+322 LGIDHFGFA

-358 SMKCGIL
+358 SMKYGIL

-402 AKVMMLRN
+402 AKVMILRN

-433 CEIQVSALGCSGS
+433 CEIQVNALRGSGGM
-446 VDNLVLLDRDKF
+446 DNLVLLDRERF
-458 KPLTQGVVAAGLVMD
+458 KPLTQGVAAAGVVMD

-483 EFESLMRMLDN
+483 EFESFMRMLDN
-494 LGYRTGYSYRNPIVR
+494 LGYRTGYSYRNPVVR

-527 PPEDSE
+527 PLEDSE
-533 LGLRSPFKFAVQK
+533 LGLRSPFKFMVQK

-575 SPRTKTVWM
+575 SPRTKTMWM
-584 KSSQPGNSIGT
+584 RSSQPGNSIGT

-614 VQDKRN
+614 VLDKRN
-620 RIKEQHRGDH
+620 RIKEQHRGDQ

-653 IIEDEEHTRS
+653 IIEDEEQTRC
-663 LPPNPFS
+663 LPPNPFNE
-670 DLTEKELEE
+670 LTEKELEE
-679 YKDTVERKQQGQ
+679 YKSMVEKKQQGQ

-719 TPAKQDAIPNGKDHL
+719 TPAKQA
-734 AELDE
+734 
-739 DLSIEVSKM
+739 LSVRLHFF
-748 SVSTAETVEISI
+748 
-760 TSKEKTGE
+760 TS
-768 AQTPESQSKSPK
+768 
-780 KKKKK
+780 
-785 FRTPSFLKKSKK
+785 LHH
-797 KKDEKEKTEA
+797 

>member
-1 MVTLPFFPHKHT
+1 
-13 HILLHA
+13 
-19 CTLSSLLF
+19 
-27 NRVFTRSGQSAPSGY
+27 
-42 RSCSKFAHRKLSL
+42 
-55 VLRHNVSDPGITP
+55 
-68 VRLPPRLWSPCRR
+68 
-81 KSTSH
+81 
-86 HPEALNSPT
+86 
-95 ELSVPASSGRVGGR
+95 
-109 AAIEMSLVEVR
+109 MSLVEVR
-120 QAAGSLTLS
+120 QTAGSLTLS
-129 LSSNDSKERYFDR
+129 LSSNDSKERYFNRMDES
-142 VDQGDPDY
+142 DPEY

-191 DQLTKGNNPTGLL
+191 DQMTKGNNPTGLL

-216 TLGGVGPLTS
+216 TLGGAGPLTS

-241 IESPSFAKG
+241 VESPSFAKG
-250 EKQSRCR
+250 EKPSRCR

-262 RLVDLFSWA
+262 RLVDLFNWA

-291 SPRGLSF
+291 GPRGLSF
-298 AEVTGANLVKVNIIG
+298 AEVTAANLVKVNIIG
-313 EVVDQGSTD
+313 DVVDQGSTD
-322 MGIDHFGFA
+322 LGIDHFGFA

-402 AKVMMLRN
+402 AKVMILRN

-433 CEIQVSALGCSGS
+433 CEIQVNALRSSGG
-446 VDNLVLLDRDKF
+446 VDNLVLLDREKF
-458 KPLTQGVVAAGLVMD
+458 KPLTQGVAAVGLVID

-483 EFESLMRMLDN
+483 ELESLMRMLDN
-494 LGYRTGYSYRNPIVR
+494 LGYRTGYSYKNPIVR

-533 LGLRSPFKFAVQK
+533 LGLRSPFKFMVQK

-560 YLRVNVPEQSPSGDV
+560 YLRVNVPEHSPSGDV
-575 SPRTKTVWM
+575 SPRTKTMWM

-614 VQDKRN
+614 VLDKRN
-620 RIKEQHRGDH
+620 RIKEQHRGDQ
-630 MTPGPKSQLL
+630 MTAGPKSQLL

-663 LPPNPFS
+663 LPPNPFNE
-670 DLTEKELEE
+670 LTEKELEE
-679 YKDTVERKQQGQ
+679 YKNTVERKQQGQ

-719 TPAKQDAIPNGKDHL
+719 TPAKQDTIPNGKDHL
-734 AELDE
+734 AEMEE
-739 DLSIEVSKM
+739 DLSIEVSKL
-748 SVSTAETVEISI
+748 SVNTSETVEISI
-760 TSKEKTGE
+760 TSKESTGD
-768 AQTPESQSKSPK
+768 AQTPESQTKSPK

>member
-1 MVTLPFFPHKHT
+1 
-13 HILLHA
+13 
-19 CTLSSLLF
+19 
-27 NRVFTRSGQSAPSGY
+27 
-42 RSCSKFAHRKLSL
+42 
-55 VLRHNVSDPGITP
+55 
-68 VRLPPRLWSPCRR
+68 
-81 KSTSH
+81 
-86 HPEALNSPT
+86 
-95 ELSVPASSGRVGGR
+95 
-109 AAIEMSLVEVR
+109 MSLVEVR
-120 QAAGSLTLS
+120 QTAGSLTLS

-142 VDQGDPDY
+142 VDESDPDY
-150 LRSRNMSPDLRQ
+150 LRSKNMSPDLRQ

-191 DQLTKGNNPTGLL
+191 DQMTKGNNPTGLL

-216 TLGGVGPLTS
+216 TLGGAGPLTS

-241 IESPSFAKG
+241 IESPSFTKG

-262 RLVDLFSWA
+262 RLVDLFNWA

-285 QDHVLI
+285 QDHILI

-298 AEVTGANLVKVNIIG
+298 AEVTAANLVKVNIIG
-313 EVVDQGSTD
+313 GVVDQGSTD
-322 MGIDHFGFA
+322 LGIDHFGFS
-331 PHAAIYSMRPDVR
+331 PHSAIYSMRPDVR

-380 GYHGSLDNKEEKVEF
+380 GFHGSLDNKEEKVEF

-402 AKVMMLRN
+402 AKVMILRN

-433 CEIQVSALGCSGS
+433 CEIQVNALRCSGS
-446 VDNLVLLDRDKF
+446 VDNLVLLDRERF
-458 KPLTQGVVAAGLVMD
+458 RPLTQGVAAAGVVMD

-483 EFESLMRMLDN
+483 ELESLMRMLDN
-494 LGYRTGYSYRNPIVR
+494 LGYRTGYSYKNPIVR

-516 DVEIPATVSAV
+516 DVEIPATVSAM

-533 LGLRSPFKFAVQK
+533 LGLRSPFKFMVQK
-546 QQRERTRWLNSPNS
+546 QQKERTRWLNSPNS

-575 SPRTKTVWM
+575 SPRTKTMWM
-584 KSSQPGNSIGT
+584 KSSQPGNSVGT

-614 VQDKRN
+614 VLYKRN
-620 RIKEQHRGDH
+620 RIKEQHRGDL
-630 MTPGPKSQLL
+630 MTAGPKSQLL

-663 LPPNPFS
+663 LPPNPFNELS
-670 DLTEKELEE
+670 EKELEE
-679 YKDTVERKQQGQ
+679 YKNTVERKQQGQ
-691 EEDDDATDADEMTTF
+691 EEYDDATDADEMTTF
-706 DGSTISLSLSPIM
+706 DGSTISLSLSPLM
-719 TPAKQDAIPNGKDHL
+719 TPAKHDTIPNGKDHL
-734 AELDE
+734 AEME
-739 DLSIEVSKM
+739 EALSIEVSKLSM
-748 SVSTAETVEISI
+748 STSETVDISI
-760 TSKEKTGE
+760 TSKESIGE
-768 AQTPESQSKSPK
+768 AQTLESQTKSPK

>member
-1 MVTLPFFPHKHT
+1 
-13 HILLHA
+13 
-19 CTLSSLLF
+19 
-27 NRVFTRSGQSAPSGY
+27 
-42 RSCSKFAHRKLSL
+42 
-55 VLRHNVSDPGITP
+55 
-68 VRLPPRLWSPCRR
+68 
-81 KSTSH
+81 
-86 HPEALNSPT
+86 
-95 ELSVPASSGRVGGR
+95 
-109 AAIEMSLVEVR
+109 MSLVDVR
-120 QAAGSLTLS
+120 QTAASLTLP
-129 LSSNDSKERYFDR
+129 LSSSDSKERSFDR
-142 VDQGDPDY
+142 MDDSDPEH
-150 LRSRNMSPDLRQ
+150 LRSRAMSPDLRQ

-191 DQLTKGNNPTGLL
+191 DQFTKGNTPTGLL

-216 TLGGVGPLTS
+216 TVGGAGPLTS
-226 PISFGMVTPVNDLYG
+226 PISLGMVTPVNDLYG
-241 IESPSFAKG
+241 IESPSFTKG
-250 EKQSRCR
+250 ERQNRCR

-271 RFTSSYITVRVNKE
+271 RFTSSYITLRVSKE

-298 AEVTGANLVKVNIIG
+298 SEVTAANLVKVNIIG
-313 EVVDQGSTD
+313 DVVDQGSTD
-322 MGIDHFGFA
+322 LSIDRFGFG

-344 CIIHIHTP
+344 CIIHLHTP

-380 GYHGSLDNKEEKVEF
+380 GYYGSLDNKEEKVEF

-402 AKVMMLRN
+402 AKVMILRN

-418 TVEEAFHYV
+418 TVEEAFHYM

-433 CEIQVSALGCSGS
+433 CEVQVSALACSGG
-446 VDNLVLLDRDKF
+446 VDNLVLLDRMKF
-458 KPLTQGVVAAGLVMD
+458 KPLTQGVAAAGVVMD
-473 NEVKWKVGEA
+473 NDVKWKVGEA

-527 PPEDSE
+527 PPEDSD
-533 LGLRSPFKFAVQK
+533 LGLHSPFKFMVQK
-546 QQRERTRWLNSPNS
+546 QQRERTRWLTSPNS
-560 YLRVNVPEQSPSGDV
+560 YLRVNVPEQSPYGDV
-575 SPRTKTVWM
+575 SPRTKTLWM
-584 KSSQPGNSIGT
+584 RSAEPGNSSGT

-605 VPLNTDPTE
+605 VPLNTDPTD
-614 VQDKRN
+614 VMNKRN
-620 RIKEQHRGDH
+620 RIREQNRADH

-640 AGIVVDTIPGPAF
+640 ADIVVDTIPGPAF
-653 IIEDEEHTRS
+653 IYEDEEQVRS
-663 LPPNPFS
+663 LPPNPFNE
-670 DLTEKELEE
+670 LTEKVLEE
-679 YKDTVERKQQGQ
+679 YKSLVERKKLGQ
-691 EEDDDATDADEMTTF
+691 EEEDDATDADEMTTF

-719 TPAKQDAIPNGKDHL
+719 TPAKDIIPNGKDHL
-734 AELDE
+734 TDVDE
-739 DLSIEVSKM
+739 DLSIEVSKLSM
-748 SVSTAETVEISI
+748 STSESVEISI
-760 TSKEKTGE
+760 TTKEKTGE
-768 AQTPESQSKSPK
+768 AQTPESQTKSPK

-797 KKDEKEKTEA
+797 KENEKVEA

>member
-1 MVTLPFFPHKHT
+1 M
-13 HILLHA
+13 
-19 CTLSSLLF
+19 
-27 NRVFTRSGQSAPSGY
+27 N
-42 RSCSKFAHRKLSL
+42 
-55 VLRHNVSDPGITP
+55 
-68 VRLPPRLWSPCRR
+68 
-81 KSTSH
+81 
-86 HPEALNSPT
+86 
-95 ELSVPASSGRVGGR
+95 
-109 AAIEMSLVEVR
+109 LVEVR
-120 QAAGSLTLS
+120 QTAGSLTLS
-129 LSSNDSKERYFDR
+129 LSSNNSKERYFDR
-142 VDQGDPDY
+142 VDENDPEY

-191 DQLTKGNNPTGLL
+191 DQLTKGNTPTGLL

-216 TLGGVGPLTS
+216 TLGGAGPLTS
-226 PISFGMVTPVNDLYG
+226 PISFGMVSPVNDLYG
-241 IESPSFAKG
+241 IETPSFAKG

-271 RFTSSYITVRVNKE
+271 RFTSSYITVRVSKE

-298 AEVTGANLVKVNIIG
+298 AEVTAANLVKVNIIG
-313 EVVDQGSTD
+313 DVVDQGSTD
-322 MGIDHFGFA
+322 LGIDHFGFA
-331 PHAAIYSMRPDVR
+331 SHAAIYSMRPDVR

-358 SMKCGIL
+358 SMKYGIL

-402 AKVMMLRN
+402 AKVMILRN

-433 CEIQVSALGCSGS
+433 CEIQVNALRCSGGM
-446 VDNLVLLDRDKF
+446 DNLVLLDREKL
-458 KPLTQGVVAAGLVMD
+458 KPLTQGVAAAGVVMD
-473 NEVKWKVGEA
+473 HEVKWKVGEA

-533 LGLRSPFKFAVQK
+533 LGLRSPFKFMVQK

-575 SPRTKTVWM
+575 SPRTKTMWM
-584 KSSQPGNSIGT
+584 KSSQPGNCIGT

-614 VQDKRN
+614 VLDKRN
-620 RIKEQHRGDH
+620 RIKEQHRGDQ
-630 MTPGPKSQLL
+630 MTAGPKSLLL

-653 IIEDEEHTRS
+653 IIEDEEQTRS
-663 LPPNPFS
+663 LPPNPFNE
-670 DLTEKELEE
+670 LTEKELEE
-679 YKDTVERKQQGQ
+679 YKSMVERKQQGQ

-719 TPAKQDAIPNGKDHL
+719 TPAKQDTLPNGKDHL
-734 AELDE
+734 EETEE
-739 DLSIEVSKM
+739 DLSIEVSKL
-748 SVSTAETVEISI
+748 SVSTSETVEISI
-760 TSKEKTGE
+760 TTKEKTGD
-768 AQTPESQSKSPK
+768 AQTPESQTKSPK

-797 KKDEKEKTEA
+797 KKEEKEKTEA

>member
-1 MVTLPFFPHKHT
+1 
-13 HILLHA
+13 
-19 CTLSSLLF
+19 
-27 NRVFTRSGQSAPSGY
+27 
-42 RSCSKFAHRKLSL
+42 
-55 VLRHNVSDPGITP
+55 
-68 VRLPPRLWSPCRR
+68 
-81 KSTSH
+81 
-86 HPEALNSPT
+86 
-95 ELSVPASSGRVGGR
+95 
-109 AAIEMSLVEVR
+109 MSLVDVR
-120 QAAGSLTLS
+120 QTVGSLTLS

-142 VDQGDPDY
+142 VDESDPEY

-191 DQLTKGNNPTGLL
+191 DQLTKGNTPTGLL

-216 TLGGVGPLTS
+216 TVGGAGPLTS

-250 EKQSRCR
+250 EKLSRCR

-271 RFTSSYITVRVNKE
+271 RFTSSYITVRVSKE

-291 SPRGLSF
+291 GPRGLSF
-298 AEVTGANLVKVNIIG
+298 AEVTAANLVKVNIVG

-322 MGIDHFGFA
+322 LDIDHFGFA
-331 PHAAIYSMRPDVR
+331 PHAAIYLMRPDVR

-402 AKVMMLRN
+402 AKVMILRN

-433 CEIQVSALGCSGS
+433 CEIQVNALRS
-446 VDNLVLLDRDKF
+446 VGGVDHLVLLDRDKF
-458 KPLTQGVVAAGLVMD
+458 KPLTQGVAAAGVVMD

-494 LGYRTGYSYRNPIVR
+494 LGYRTGHSYRNPIVR

-527 PPEDSE
+527 PPEDTE
-533 LGLRSPFKFAVQK
+533 LGLRSPFKFMVQK

-575 SPRTKTVWM
+575 SPRTRTMWM
-584 KSSQPGNSIGT
+584 KSSEPGNSVGT

-614 VQDKRN
+614 VLDKRN
-620 RIKEQHRGDH
+620 RIKEQHRGDQ

-653 IIEDEEHTRS
+653 IIEDEEQTRS
-663 LPPNPFS
+663 LPPNPFNE
-670 DLTEKELEE
+670 LTEKVLEE
-679 YKDTVERKQQGQ
+679 YKDMVEKKQQGQ

-719 TPAKQDAIPNGKDHL
+719 TPAKLDTIPNGKDHL
-734 AELDE
+734 AEMEE
-739 DLSIEVSKM
+739 DLSIEVSKL
-748 SVSTAETVEISI
+748 SLSTSETVEISI
-760 TSKEKTGE
+760 TTKEKTE
-768 AQTPESQSKSPK
+768 DAQTPESQSKSPK

-797 KKDEKEKTEA
+797 KKEEKEKTEA

>member
-1 MVTLPFFPHKHT
+1 
-13 HILLHA
+13 
-19 CTLSSLLF
+19 
-27 NRVFTRSGQSAPSGY
+27 
-42 RSCSKFAHRKLSL
+42 
-55 VLRHNVSDPGITP
+55 
-68 VRLPPRLWSPCRR
+68 
-81 KSTSH
+81 
-86 HPEALNSPT
+86 
-95 ELSVPASSGRVGGR
+95 
-109 AAIEMSLVEVR
+109 MSLVDVR
-120 QAAGSLTLS
+120 PAAGSLTLPL
-129 LSSNDSKERYFDR
+129 LSSNSKERFIDR
-142 VDQGDPDY
+142 VAESDPEY

-191 DQLTKGNNPTGLL
+191 DQLTKGNTPTGLL

-216 TLGGVGPLTS
+216 TLGGAGPLTS
-226 PISFGMVTPVNDLYG
+226 PISFGMVTPVNDLFG

-250 EKQSRCR
+250 EKLSRCR

-262 RLVDLFSWA
+262 RLIDLFSWA

-291 SPRGLSF
+291 CPRGLSF
-298 AEVTGANLVKVNIIG
+298 AEVTAANLVKANMIG
-313 EVVDQGSTD
+313 DVVDQGSTD
-322 MGIDHFGFA
+322 LVIDHFGFS

-402 AKVMMLRN
+402 AKVMILRN

-433 CEIQVSALGCSGS
+433 CEIQVNSLRCSGG
-446 VDNLVLLDRDKF
+446 VDNLVLLDREKF
-458 KPLTQGVVAAGLVMD
+458 KPLTQGVAASGVVMD
-473 NEVKWKVGEA
+473 NEFKWKVGEA

-516 DVEIPATVSAV
+516 DVEIPATVSTV
-527 PPEDSE
+527 SSEDSE
-533 LGLRSPFKFAVQK
+533 PGLRSPFRFMVQK

-575 SPRTKTVWM
+575 SPRTKTMWM

-614 VQDKRN
+614 VLDKRN
-620 RIKEQHRGDH
+620 RIKEQHRGDL
-630 MTPGPKSQLL
+630 MTSGPKSQLL

-653 IIEDEEHTRS
+653 IIEDEEQTRS
-663 LPPNPFS
+663 LPPNPFNQ
-670 DLTEKELEE
+670 LTEKELEE
-679 YKDTVERKQQGQ
+679 YKNMVERKQQGQ

-719 TPAKQDAIPNGKDHL
+719 TPAKQDTIPNGKDHL
-734 AELDE
+734 EDLEE
-739 DLSIEVSKM
+739 DLSLEVSKL
-748 SVSTAETVEISI
+748 SVSTSETVEISI
-760 TSKEKTGE
+760 TTREKKTGE
-768 AQTPESQSKSPK
+768 AQTPESQTKSPK

-797 KKDEKEKTEA
+797 EKKEKEKTEA